1 MSQFFAVLL
10 LAAAPLA
17 AHATVFD
24 AADLLPPNSGALST
38 MGEILLTDPTSE
50 GIEAHGRYGLNE
62 DWNVGAIIGTGT
74 KEKNFRMG
82 GQGVFNLL
90 PDWEKQLGLSFLGNA
105 LYLRRN
111 ETGGIQF
118 QVGPML
124 HKRMTGWTGMP
135 ANIHLGLLWQ
145 LEARSD
151 HLTSGTQ
158 LVVGSDFDVGE
169 ASRYYMST
177 ELGIRLAK
185 TDSYVLVGFGLRLG
199 DLKFTP
205 RSETHES
212 ALPSRTKRPKAR
224 GTPKDNDYTD
234 DDFKK

>member
-111 ETGGIQF
+111 ETD
-118 QVGPML
+118 
-124 HKRMTGWTGMP
+124 
-135 ANIHLGLLWQ
+135 A
-145 LEARSD
+145 
-151 HLTSGTQ
+151 
-158 LVVGSDFDVGE
+158 
-169 ASRYYMST
+169 
-177 ELGIRLAK
+177 
-185 TDSYVLVGFGLRLG
+185 
-199 DLKFTP
+199 
-205 RSETHES
+205 
-212 ALPSRTKRPKAR
+212 
-224 GTPKDNDYTD
+224 
-234 DDFKK
+234 